1 MNKNIIATIVLAS
14 LSIQL
19 QAQKLVVKTT
29 TVDCGTVAFNKPVTA
44 EFELRNK
51 GLRKLKISDVKVSCG
66 CVKANYAKEEI
77 SAGDNVK
84 MKLTYDARQ
93 MGHFEK
99 TAYIYSNGSK
109 SPVILTMKGVV
120 AAEVEDFA
128 GDYPFEFGNLRADK
142 NNLEFDD
149 VNKGDKPVQQIYIR
163 NMGTTLLQ
171 PNIMHLPPYLSATV
185 SPEKLRPGKTGK
197 ITVTL
202 NSAKLHDYGLTQTS
216 VYLGNQLGEK
226 VSNDNE
232 ISVSAV
238 LLPAF
243 VGMTEAQKQYAPKM
257 VLSAERLNLDFNGKN
272 KAKGEIKITN
282 SGRTTLKISSLQMFT
297 GGLRMTLAKQNLE
310 PGETTTLKVTAER
323 AELLKARSKPR
334 VLMITNDPDKSKVV
348 IEITYK

>member
-1 MNKNIIATIVLAS
+1 MNKNIIATIALAA
-14 LSIQL
+14 LPFQM
-19 QAQKLVVKTT
+19 QAQKLVVKTA
-29 TVDCGTVAFNKPVTA
+29 TVDCGSVAFDKPVTA

-51 GLRKLKISDVKVSCG
+51 GLRKLKISEVEVSCG
-66 CVKANYAKEEI
+66 CIEAKYAKNEI
-77 SAGDNVK
+77 SAGDNMK
-84 MKLTYDARQ
+84 LKLTYDARQ

-109 SPVILTMKGVV
+109 EPVTLTMKGVV
-120 AAEVEDFA
+120 VGEVEDFS

-149 VNKGDKPVQQIYIR
+149 VNKGDQPVAQIYIR
-163 NMGTTLLQ
+163 NVGTTLLQ

-185 SPEKLRPGKTGK
+185 SPEKLRPGKAGK
-197 ITVTL
+197 VTLTL

-257 VLSAERLNLDFNGKN
+257 ELSAERLSLDFNGKS
-272 KAKGEIKITN
+272 KAKGEITIANK
-282 SGRTTLKISSLQMFT
+282 GRTTLKISSLQMFT
-297 GGLRMTLAKQNLE
+297 GGLRMTLGKQNLE
-310 PGETTTLKVTAER
+310 AGETTTLKVTAER
-323 AELLKARSKPR
+323 DELLKARSKPR

-348 IEITYK
+348 IEINYK